1 MQQRL
6 FYIDNLKTLAI
17 LGVILGHAITYVGV
31 KSSTWNLISQI
42 PWNMPL
48 FMLISGFLS
57 YKTLSRMNNVD
68 ALKIGIEHIS
78 DKVAI
83 PALFFTLFSFAV
95 SHITSGGILVGLI
108 AIAVMI
114 ALCYLVRSN
123 NRRIY
128 RILLYVIVLANICAK
143 PAYYWYMTMYVS
155 VFSFSVLFAYCCNR
169 KEWVK
174 LSIVTLVALASFYLF
189 PLRGIDLFSSF
200 AFGVLLKAI
209 EIKVGNVQRWQIL
222 LTLLVCIS
230 ISIAIFPMVYNHDSF
245 YQSNAF
251 QLILTNQTGFLL
263 IRQIAQIFSAFAL
276 FLLFYLLLNVKCV
289 FMQLVG
295 SRTMYI
301 YMYHAFIISLLE
313 KTTLHVP
320 SSFISL
326 IITVIALLLVSLAI
340 DAIIRRI
347 GFLSLF
353 LNGTYKNSK
362 I

>member
-6 FYIDNLKTLAI
+6 FYIDNLKALAI
-17 LGVILGHAITYVGV
+17 LGVILGHAVTYVGI
-31 KSSTWNLISQI
+31 KSSIWDVISQI

-48 FMLISGFLS
+48 FMLISGYLS
-57 YKTLSRMNNVD
+57 YK
-68 ALKIGIEHIS
+68 ALGRIQDVQTVKNGIEHIA

-83 PALFFTLFSFAV
+83 PSLFFTLFSFAV
-95 SHITSGGILVGLI
+95 SHIISGSILVGLI
-108 AIAVMI
+108 TIAVML

-123 NRRIY
+123 NSRIY

-169 KEWVK
+169 KEWIK
-174 LSIVTLVALASFYLF
+174 LAIVTLAALVSFYVF
-189 PLRGIDLFSSF
+189 PLRGIDLVSSF
-200 AFGVLLKAI
+200 AFGALLKAI
-209 EIKVGNVQRWQIL
+209 EIKVGNIKRWQIL

-276 FLLFYLLLNVKCV
+276 FLLFYLYLNVKCD
-289 FMQLVG
+289 FLQLVG
-295 SRTMYI
+295 SRTLYI
-301 YMYHAFIISLLE
+301 YIYHAFIIFLLE
-313 KTTLHVP
+313 KADIYFPINFT
-320 SSFISL
+320 SL
-326 IITVIALLLVSLAI
+326 IITVIALLLASLAI